1 MRGALAYAFIRLG
14 PLVYEKWGIIG
25 IIGLLVGAAIIIE
38 IIYYISVWVRK
49 TVFPKIF
56 SFIKIYHHY
65 IEQVVIFSGITLI
78 TVRLFFP
85 IQYRY
90 SYIGNTKIIVSSP
103 SSHIAPTVETGATLL
118 QVLAIAIVVV
128 GLVYLLRI
136 SFDLGQHDPARLHE
150 RAIEFFAEKKYTL
163 ARFYWAEALKSL
175 EKMGKQRNEFAGKCL
190 YHIADTHF
198 WEGEYSDCINLLQEL
213 KKEYPMFEAKKVD
226 ELIKLGQ
233 LWQNA
238 SREENL
244 WSAAEKA
251 FNRRDYPSARLYYKW
266 LIEHWLETGEDSDSY
281 HVLNV
286 KYEIAFTYFSEGNYE
301 RARQKLLELKNNY
314 PNYSAMEKVDELLVK
329 LEKAP
334 SRLWRYPLN

>member
-1 MRGALAYAFIRLG
+1 
-14 PLVYEKWGIIG
+14 
-25 IIGLLVGAAIIIE
+25 
-38 IIYYISVWVRK
+38 
-49 TVFPKIF
+49 
-56 SFIKIYHHY
+56 
-65 IEQVVIFSGITLI
+65 
-78 TVRLFFP
+78 
-85 IQYRY
+85 
-90 SYIGNTKIIVSSP
+90 
-103 SSHIAPTVETGATLL
+103 
-118 QVLAIAIVVV
+118 
-128 GLVYLLRI
+128 
-136 SFDLGQHDPARLHE
+136 
-150 RAIEFFAEKKYTL
+150 
-163 ARFYWAEALKSL
+163 
-175 EKMGKQRNEFAGKCL
+175 
-190 YHIADTHF
+190 
-198 WEGEYSDCINLLQEL
+198 
-213 KKEYPMFEAKKVD
+213 MFEAKKVD